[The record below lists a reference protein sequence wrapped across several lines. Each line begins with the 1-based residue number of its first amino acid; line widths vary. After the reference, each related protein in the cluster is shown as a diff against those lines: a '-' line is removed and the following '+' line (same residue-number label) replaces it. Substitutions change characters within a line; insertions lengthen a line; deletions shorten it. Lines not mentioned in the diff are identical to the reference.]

1 MTFPYDATYFPPFP
15 TLEVTLST
23 PAEGLTVGPLSA
35 LVDTGSDATFV
46 PVEHLSR
53 ISAVETVEM
62 WARSY
67 WGERRRVLLYLI
79 DIRVGHLMLPGI
91 EVVSDDLGNEILLG
105 RDVLNRLQVLLDG
118 PAEMSKLIDES
129 PNL

>member
-1 MTFPYDATYFPPFP
+1 M
-15 TLEVTLST
+15 ST
-23 PAEGLTVGPLSA
+23 PAEGLTVGPLSV

-53 ISAVETVEM
+53 INAVETVEM

-67 WGERRRVLLYLI
+67 WGERRHVLLYLV

-91 EVVSDDLGNEILLG
+91 EVVSDDLGNDILLG
-105 RDVLNRLQVLLDG
+105 RDVLNRLRVLLDG
-118 PAEMSKLIDES
+118 PAEMSKLMDES